1 MSKRSLRQPAR
12 TKRNFEHLEARRR
25 QGMQLLAAGRSQA
38 QVARQCGVSEATV
51 SRWNR
56 ARRENGALSW
66 QRRRLGR
73 PPKLTPVHLA
83 RLEAFLR
90 VGAQAKGFATDLW
103 TLPRISAVLE
113 RETGLR
119 LHPGHLWRVLIQLG
133 WSVQKPEGRATQ
145 RDEAAIARWKRHT
158 WPALKKSPV

>member
-73 PPKLTPVHLA
+73 PPKLTPAHLA
-83 RLEAFLR
+83 RLAAFLR